1 MILPKFDL
9 LEPSSLKEVCEVLRS
24 ADNAR
29 IIAGGTDLL
38 VNLKK
43 KVFTADI
50 LISLDKINEL
60 KELSYSEK
68 GGLVIGSA
76 VRIIDVVE
84 SPVVQSTFPALAAA
98 AGKLGSWQIRC
109 RATIGGNVCSARP
122 AADTIGPL
130 IAYGA
135 TARIAGPDGEREEA
149 IETIYKGPG
158 QTTLSKGEMLAAI
171 KIKPPAK
178 NTGVT
183 YGKYGIRQAMEIA
196 LISAT
201 TLVTLEGSICKTAR
215 IVLGAVAPT
224 YIRCQK
230 TESFLAS
237 KTITED
243 IAEQAGQIASQSC
256 NPITDI
262 RASAEYRRQLVKVM
276 VKRNLLKSVAV
287 N

>member
-1 MILPKFDL
+1 
-9 LEPSSLKEVCEVLRS
+9 
-24 ADNAR
+24 
-29 IIAGGTDLL
+29 LL

-43 KVFTADI
+43 KAFTADT
-50 LISLDKINEL
+50 LISLDKVNDL
-60 KELSYSEK
+60 KEMSYSDTE
-68 GGLVIGSA
+68 GLTLGST
-76 VRIIDVVE
+76 VRIIDIAD
-84 SPVVQSTFPALAAA
+84 SPVINKVFPALSSA

-130 IAYGA
+130 LAYGA

-158 QTTLSKGEMLAAI
+158 QTTLGKGEMLAAI
-171 KIKPPAK
+171 KIKPPAE
-178 NTGVT
+178 NTGVN

-201 TLVTLEGSICKTAR
+201 TLVTLEDGVCNTAR

-230 TESFLAS
+230 TENFLVG

-256 NPITDI
+256 SPITDI
-262 RASAEYRRQLVKVM
+262 RASANYRRQLVKVM
-276 VKRNLLKSVAV
+276 VKRNLLKSIAL